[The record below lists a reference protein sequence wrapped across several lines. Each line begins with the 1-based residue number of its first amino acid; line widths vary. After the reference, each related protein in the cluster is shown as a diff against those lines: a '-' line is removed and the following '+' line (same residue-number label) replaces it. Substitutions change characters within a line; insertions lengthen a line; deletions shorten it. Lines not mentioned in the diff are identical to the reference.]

1 MHEIQQFPPLAIV
14 PSFEPQPESAP
25 GALKDKGSA
34 PSTCDLKP
42 RQKCVRVP
50 PKVSGEWID
59 PISPIFVHFHDRNLC
74 ALRWLKQTKP
84 GGTTVEFSN

>member
-42 RQKCVRVP
+42 RQKCVRVL
-50 PKVSGEWID
+50 PKVSETCARYVGLSR
-59 PISPIFVHFHDRNLC
+59 PSPVVRRTSF
-74 ALRWLKQTKP
+74 P
-84 GGTTVEFSN
+84 TTLIPC